1 MKSKRN
7 DNITTEVH
15 LKVIIVGDMATGK
28 TSIIKRYLYDK
39 FDSNNNPTIVPE
51 LKTKIIKINGINYN
65 INFWD
70 IPAQDRNAFILGAFV
85 RDSNGIIYCCDV
97 GNKKSME
104 NLKKWEESLKSK
116 ENIEDIP
123 KIIIENN
130 CELLGDENHYNDN
143 IAYLRKMCIE
153 LGCLN
158 FFRVSSSNGYNI
170 ENSINYLVYE
180 IIKRIKA
187 ELDKE
192 DFINNRV
199 KLKNKKNKLES
210 NKKYDENNNT
220 KNKKNN
226 LENNKKYDEND
237 NNMIF
242 KNLSKY
248 LNY

>member
-39 FDSNNNPTIVPE
+39 FDNNNNSTIAPE

-70 IPAQDRNAFILGAFV
+70 LPGQDRNAFISGHFA
-85 RDSNGIIYCCDV
+85 RDTDGIIYCCDV

-143 IAYLRKMCIE
+143 IFALSKMSNE

-180 IIKRIKA
+180 IIKRIKVKD
-187 ELDKE
+187 EE
-192 DFINNRV
+192 VFINNRV
-199 KLKNKKNKLES
+199 QLKNKKNKLES
-210 NKKYDENNNT
+210 NKKHDENDNT
-220 KNKKNN
+220 KNKKNK
-226 LENNKKYDEND
+226 LESNKKHDEND

-242 KNLSKY
+242 KKLSKY

>member
-39 FDSNNNPTIVPE
+39 FDNNKNSTIAPE

-104 NLKKWEESLKSK
+104 NLKKWEEALKSK
-116 ENIEDIP
+116 ENIDDIT
-123 KIIIENN
+123 KIVIENKCDLKGN
-130 CELLGDENHYNDN
+130 ESQYNDN
-143 IAYLRKMCIE
+143 SSALRSISNE
-153 LGCLN
+153 LECSN
-158 FFRVSSSNGYNI
+158 FFRTSASNGYFVKTSI
-170 ENSINYLVYE
+170 EYLINE
-180 IIKRIKA
+180 IIKKIKI
-187 ELDKE
+187 E
-192 DFINNRV
+192 DIEEYNENNRV
-199 KLKNKKNKLES
+199 KRRGSMKIIESEYKN
-210 NKKYDENNNT
+210 T
-220 KNKKNN
+220 
-226 LENNKKYDEND
+226 NNKS
-237 NNMIF
+237 
-242 KNLSKY
+242 KNCC
-248 LNY
+248 

>member
-7 DNITTEVH
+7 DSITTDVH
-15 LKVIIVGDMATGK
+15 LKVIIVGDMDTGK

-39 FDSNNNPTIVPE
+39 FDNNINSTIVTD
-51 LKTKIIKINGINYN
+51 LTKIIKIDGVIYTF
-65 INFWD
+65 NFWD
-70 IPAQDRNAFILGAFV
+70 LPGQDLNNFVIGTLAKDAQ
-85 RDSNGIIYCCDV
+85 GIIYCCDV
-97 GNKKSME
+97 GNKNSME
-104 NLKKWEESLKSK
+104 NLKKWEGSLKSK

-143 IAYLRKMCIE
+143 IFALRKMSNE

-170 ENSINYLVYE
+170 ENSINFLVNE
-180 IIKRIKA
+180 IIKRSKA

-192 DFINNRV
+192 IFKNNRV

-210 NKKYDENNNT
+210 NKNHDDNNNT
-220 KNKKNN
+220 KNKKNK
-226 LENNKKYDEND
+226 LESNKKYDEND